1 MATNGAEVIASEL
14 MTALLTGVDVTVPTI
29 NTADS
34 EFQIPGDNTSD
45 AYDVLLKLT
54 NADLTTGAINGTGS
68 FDKLMVGVA
77 AQLQGEY
84 DAGRITGAEY
94 SKAYITLTQSALA
107 TSLQF
112 LLGKDASYWQ
122 AVQAQTQ
129 AVIARVQLAT
139 VKAENARAQI
149 EALTAKS
156 NYALTKLKLATE
168 DVQYGSLKYK
178 LDNID
183 PLQVTQLTL
192 QNSGIT
198 TSNLGLSINN
208 DIASYNL
215 TTTLPKQSLMLDA
228 QTAQTTAQ
236 TSHIGKQELATVQQT
251 SNLES
256 QQAQVETETN
266 KLIYELTYRIP
277 EEVQLIKLN
286 QDQVIAQNNK
296 VATDTIIAIKQGHL
310 VDAQTCQVSSETNR
324 IKAEVALKLPEEVE
338 LVKLNQLQLTAQTDQ
353 TTYTTQHLLPAQLAQ
368 ITGETSKINYE
379 VLNILPKQGG
389 LLTEQTLQVTA
400 QTDGVT
406 KTNVGID
413 TANSIASYNL
423 TTVLPKQQEILVEQ
437 LATAVV
443 DKNTKSYNLTD
454 ILPVQKLSLQ
464 EQAEAQRAQ
473 TMDTRS
479 DGVTAVAG
487 SLGKQNALY
496 AQQIISYQKDS
507 QLKAGKIFSDIWTVQ
522 KTVDESPNVP
532 DAFGYETINDVM
544 QTIITSND
552 LV

>member
-1 MATNGAEVIASEL
+1 MATNGAETIANEL
-14 MTALLTGVDVTVPTI
+14 MAALLTGVDVTVPTI

-54 NADLTTGAINGTGS
+54 NADLTTGAINGTGA

-168 DVQYGSLKYK
+168 DVQYGSLKY
-178 LDNID
+178 
-183 PLQVTQLTL
+183 
-192 QNSGIT
+192 
-198 TSNLGLSINN
+198 
-208 DIASYNL
+208 NL

-266 KLIYELTYRIP
+266 KLRYELTYRIP

-338 LVKLNQLQLTAQTDQ
+338 LIKLNQLQL
-353 TTYTTQHLLPAQLAQ
+353 
-368 ITGETSKINYE
+368 I
-379 VLNILPKQGG
+379 
-389 LLTEQTLQVTA
+389 A

-413 TANSIASYNL
+413 KANSISDYNL
-423 TTVLPKQQEILVEQ
+423 ATVLPSQVAMTNAQKIGQDKQNETANYTLINLLPKQVDLLNEQ
-437 LATAVV
+437 IAGAVK
-443 DKNTKSYNLTD
+443 DTETKTYNLTD
-454 ILPVQKLSLQ
+454 IMPVQKLSLQ
-464 EQAEAQRAQ
+464 EQAEAQRGQ
-473 TMDTRS
+473 TMNTRS
-479 DGVTAVAG
+479 DGTTPITG
-487 SLGKQNALY
+487 SIGKQNSLY
-496 AQQIISYQKDS
+496 AQQIVSYQKDS
-507 QLKAGKIFSDIWTVQ
+507 QLKAAKVFSDVW
-522 KTVDESPNVP
+522 
-532 DAFGYETINDVM
+532 
-544 QTIITSND
+544 ITCRSIEEGFPLPKQFDYLSTDYATEKVFQALIDDND
-552 LV
+552 LG

>member
-1 MATNGAEVIASEL
+1 MATNGAEIVASEL

-198 TSNLGLSINN
+198 TSNLGLGINN

-215 TTTLPKQSLMLDA
+215 STTLPKQSLMLDA
-228 QTAQTTAQ
+228 QLAQTTAQ
-236 TSHIGKQELATVQQT
+236 TAGT
-251 SNLES
+251 
-256 QQAQVETETN
+256 
-266 KLIYELTYRIP
+266 
-277 EEVQLIKLN
+277 
-286 QDQVIAQNNK
+286 
-296 VATDTIIAIKQGHL
+296 
-310 VDAQTCQVSSETNR
+310 
-324 IKAEVALKLPEEVE
+324 
-338 LVKLNQLQLTAQTDQ
+338 
-353 TTYTTQHLLPAQLAQ
+353 
-368 ITGETSKINYE
+368 
-379 VLNILPKQGG
+379 
-389 LLTEQTLQVTA
+389 
-400 QTDGVT
+400 T
-406 KTNVGID
+406 KTNTGID

-443 DKNTKSYNLTD
+443 DKNTKSYNLSD
-454 ILPVQKLSLQ
+454 ILPAQKLNLQ

-473 TMDTRS
+473 TLDTRS

-487 SLGKQNALY
+487 SVGKQNALY
-496 AQQIISYQKDS
+496 AQQVISYQKDAE
-507 QLKAGKIFSDIWTVQ
+507 LKAGKVFSDIWTVR
-522 KTVDESPNVP
+522 KTVDEATGLPGN
-532 DAFGYETINDVM
+532 FHENNINGVM
-544 QTIITSND
+544 NTLLVSNGFTPVAPPPP
-552 LV
+552 LP

>member
-215 TTTLPKQSLMLDA
+215 TTTLPKQATILDNQA
-228 QTAQTTAQ
+228 LQIAEQTAQ
-236 TSHIGKQELATVQQT
+236 V
-251 SNLES
+251 
-256 QQAQVETETN
+256 
-266 KLIYELTYRIP
+266 
-277 EEVQLIKLN
+277 
-286 QDQVIAQNNK
+286 
-296 VATDTIIAIKQGHL
+296 
-310 VDAQTCQVSSETNR
+310 
-324 IKAEVALKLPEEVE
+324 
-338 LVKLNQLQLTAQTDQ
+338 
-353 TTYTTQHLLPAQLAQ
+353 TYTTVNLLPAQLAQ

-379 VLNILPKQGG
+379 VVNILPKQGG

-454 ILPVQKLSLQ
+454 ILPAQKLNLQ

-473 TMDTRS
+473 TLDTRS

-487 SLGKQNALY
+487 SVGKQNALY
-496 AQQIISYQKDS
+496 AQQVISYQKDAE
-507 QLKAGKIFSDIWTVQ
+507 LKAGKVFSDIWTVR
-522 KTVDESPNVP
+522 KTVDEGTGLPA
-532 DAFGYETINDVM
+532 AFDTANIQSVM
-544 QTIITSND
+544 SKIMTSNG
-552 LV
+552 L

>member
-14 MTALLTGVDVTVPTI
+14 MTALLTGEDVSIPTI
-29 NTADS
+29 DFSGS
-34 EFQIPGDNTSD
+34 EYSIPGDINSD
-45 AYDVLLKLT
+45 AYDVLVRLSDS
-54 NADLTTGAINGTGS
+54 DLTTGAINGTGA

-77 AQLQGEY
+77 AQLQREY

-228 QTAQTTAQ
+228 QTAQ
-236 TSHIGKQELATVQQT
+236 
-251 SNLES
+251 
-256 QQAQVETETN
+256 
-266 KLIYELTYRIP
+266 
-277 EEVQLIKLN
+277 
-286 QDQVIAQNNK
+286 
-296 VATDTIIAIKQGHL
+296 
-310 VDAQTCQVSSETNR
+310 
-324 IKAEVALKLPEEVE
+324 
-338 LVKLNQLQLTAQTDQ
+338 
-353 TTYTTQHLLPAQLAQ
+353 
-368 ITGETSKINYE
+368 
-379 VLNILPKQGG
+379 
-389 LLTEQTLQVTA
+389 VTA

-443 DKNTKSYNLTD
+443 DKNTKSYNLSD
-454 ILPVQKLSLQ
+454 ILPAQKLNLS

-473 TMDTRS
+473 TLDTRS

-487 SLGKQNALY
+487 SIGRQNALY
-496 AQQIISYQKDS
+496 AQQVISYQKDAE
-507 QLKAGKIFSDIWTVQ
+507 LKAGKVFSDIWTVR
-522 KTVDESPNVP
+522 KTVDEGTGLPGN
-532 DAFGYETINDVM
+532 FHENNINGVM
-544 QTIITSND
+544 NTLLVSNGFTPVAPPP
-552 LV
+552 LP

>member
-454 ILPVQKLSLQ
+454 ILPVQKLNLQ
-464 EQAEAQRAQ
+464 EQAEAQRGQ

-479 DGVTAVAG
+479 NGITPIAG
-487 SLGKQNALY
+487 SIGKQNALY

>member
-1 MATNGAEVIASEL
+1 MATNGAETIANEL

-168 DVQYGSLKYK
+168 DAQYGISIY
-178 LDNID
+178 N
-183 PLQVTQLTL
+183 L
-192 QNSGIT
+192 QNT
-198 TSNLGLSINN
+198 
-208 DIASYNL
+208 
-215 TTTLPKQSLMLDA
+215 
-228 QTAQTTAQ
+228 
-236 TSHIGKQELATVQQT
+236 
-251 SNLES
+251 
-256 QQAQVETETN
+256 
-266 KLIYELTYRIP
+266 
-277 EEVQLIKLN
+277 
-286 QDQVIAQNNK
+286 
-296 VATDTIIAIKQGHL
+296 
-310 VDAQTCQVSSETNR
+310 
-324 IKAEVALKLPEEVE
+324 
-338 LVKLNQLQLTAQTDQ
+338 
-353 TTYTTQHLLPAQLAQ
+353 
-368 ITGETSKINYE
+368 
-379 VLNILPKQGG
+379 
-389 LLTEQTLQVTA
+389 
-400 QTDGVT
+400 
-406 KTNVGID
+406 
-413 TANSIASYNL
+413 
-423 TTVLPKQQEILVEQ
+423 
-437 LATAVV
+437 
-443 DKNTKSYNLTD
+443 
-454 ILPVQKLSLQ
+454 LPVQKLLIDKQKDQVVQQTTNLVAEALNIPKQGDVLDKQALQIVQQTANLVSEGLGIDARTALVTQQKTNLVSEELNIPKQGTLLDNQAAQISQQTANLLSENANIVKQGLQIEAQTALSTQQKTNLISEELNISKQGTVLTSQAAQITQQTANLLSENANIPKQGALIDSNKAVQDAQKLSIDKANSISDYNLATVLPSQVAMTNAQKLGQDKQNETANYNLINLLPKQLVLLEEQRISNYKENAIKSFNIDYLLPKQLLLSNAELLIKQ
-464 EQAEAQRAQ
+464 EQAEAQRGQ

-479 DGVTAVAG
+479 DGTTPIAG
-487 SLGKQNALY
+487 SIGKQNALY
-496 AQQIISYQKDS
+496 AQQVVSYQKDS
-507 QLKAGKIFSDIWTVQ
+507 QLKAAKVFSDVWITCRSI
-522 KTVDESPNVP
+522 DEGFPLPTQFATSATQAAMQAII
-532 DAFGYETINDVM
+532 DA
-544 QTIITSND
+544 ND
-552 LV
+552 LG